1 MWSPRVHLGVEY
13 VPIRPRFTLRS
24 LMIVVAAVGLILS
37 LVAYEQRLKGWA
49 RYHEAKYLEHIT
61 LVSPQAGSRGLMYKS
76 MLLDGTWSVLHQ
88 KTPQAEWH
96 EQRKWEYHR
105 AIVQTNFLLIA
116 TLVGSVSLW
125 LVGKVAF
132 GRLQRVHRER

>member
-1 MWSPRVHLGVEY
+1 
-13 VPIRPRFTLRS
+13 
-24 LMIVVAAVGLILS
+24 MIVVAAVGLILS

-49 RYHEAKYLEHIT
+49 KISRGEVIWSTLRRYPA
-61 LVSPQAGSRGLMYKS
+61 QAGSRGLMYKS
-76 MLLDGTWSVLHQ
+76 MLLDGTWSVLHH

-96 EQRKWEYHR
+96 ERKKWEYHR

-116 TLVGSVSLW
+116 TLVCSVSLW
-125 LVGKVAF
+125 LVGKVAL